1 MKVHKTNLDKC
12 IVIEPEVFS
21 DHRGF
26 FLETYQQNK
35 YRDLVGINEN
45 FVQDNYSRA
54 IKHVLRGL
62 HFQIKKPQGKFIS
75 VIKGKIID
83 VAVDLRKKSK
93 TFGKHFKIILSDK
106 NCTSIFIPEG
116 FAHGFGGLDNE
127 NIIVYSCT
135 NYRYQKGERGLIW
148 NDKDL
153 KINWGI
159 KRPILSIKDK
169 INLTFKEYQN
179 I

>member
-1 MKVHKTNLDKC
+1 MKILKTPIKDLL
-12 IVIEPEVFS
+12 II
-21 DHRGF
+21 
-26 FLETYQQNK
+26 QNK
-35 YRDLVGINEN
+35 KFDDNRGYFRELLIEKKIKKN
-45 FVQDNYSRA
+45 FCFNVVSVSKKNV
-54 IKHVLRGL
+54 IRGL

-83 VAVDLRKKSK
+83 IAVDLRKKSK

-116 FAHGFGGLDNE
+116 FAHGFGGLDKE

-135 NYRYQKGERGLIW
+135 NYRYQKGERGLLW

-153 KINWGI
+153 KINWSI
-159 KRPILSIKDK
+159 KKPILSTKDK

>member
-1 MKVHKTNLDKC
+1 MKILKTPIKDLLIIKNKKFDDSRGYFRELLIEKKIKKNFC
-12 IVIEPEVFS
+12 FNVVSVSKKNVI
-21 DHRGF
+21 
-26 FLETYQQNK
+26 
-35 YRDLVGINEN
+35 
-45 FVQDNYSRA
+45 
-54 IKHVLRGL
+54 RGL
-62 HFQIKKPQGKFIS
+62 HFQIRKPQGKFIS

-135 NYRYQKGERGLIW
+135 NYRYQKGERGLLW

-159 KRPILSIKDK
+159 KKPILSTKDK
-169 INLTFKEYQN
+169 INLTFSEYQN

>member
-1 MKVHKTNLDKC
+1 MKILKTPLKDLL
-12 IVIEPEVFS
+12 VI
-21 DHRGF
+21 
-26 FLETYQQNK
+26 QNK
-35 YRDLVGINEN
+35 RFD
-45 FVQDNYSRA
+45 DNRGYFRELLIEKK
-54 IKHVLRGL
+54 IKKKFCFNVVSVSKKNVIRGL
-62 HFQIKKPQGKFIS
+62 HFQIKRPQGKFIS

-83 VAVDLRKKSK
+83 VAVDLRKDSK
-93 TFGKHFKIILSDK
+93 TFGKHFKIILSEK

-116 FAHGFGGLDNE
+116 FAHGFGGLGSE

-135 NYRYQKGERGLIW
+135 NYRYQKGERGLLW

-169 INLTFKEYQN
+169 INLTFKEYQDN
-179 I
+179 

>member
-1 MKVHKTNLDKC
+1 MKILKTHIKDLL
-12 IVIEPEVFS
+12 VIKNKKF
-21 DHRGF
+21 DDNRGYF
-26 FLETYQQNK
+26 RELLIEK
-35 YRDLVGINEN
+35 K
-45 FVQDNYSRA
+45 
-54 IKHVLRGL
+54 IKKKFCFNVVSVSKKNVIRGL

-75 VIKGKIID
+75 VIKGKIVD
-83 VAVDLRKKSK
+83 VAVDLRKNSK
-93 TFGKHFKIILSDK
+93 TFGKHFKITLSDQ

-116 FAHGFGGLDNE
+116 FAHGFGGLSDE

-135 NYRYQKGERGLIW
+135 NYRYQKGERGILW

-159 KRPILSIKDK
+159 KKPILSIKDK